1 MPVLRQR
8 FEPDIVVANA
18 ENASSGTGL
27 TPKQYQRLCEAGIDG
42 ITMID
47 HVSKKAQ
54 IVKTMVL
61 ADRDGQPVLAL
72 VPGDQRLDV
81 KAVARVV
88 GRPLKIMPLHRI
100 PQATGFE
107 VGAVAPFGLPGGPHP
122 VVADRAIFR
131 HPSVDIS
138 SGRHDLGLRL
148 SSADLLALL
157 GGAAHPITAP

>member
-1 MPVLRQR
+1 MTQAPPTGGETAHTSVTAYLDARQIAYRRVPLAGPVHT
-8 FEPDIVVANA
+8 ASAAA
-18 ENASSGTGL
+18 EEGGTTL
-27 TPKQYQRLCEAGIDG
+27 
-42 ITMID
+42 
-47 HVSKKAQ
+47 AQ